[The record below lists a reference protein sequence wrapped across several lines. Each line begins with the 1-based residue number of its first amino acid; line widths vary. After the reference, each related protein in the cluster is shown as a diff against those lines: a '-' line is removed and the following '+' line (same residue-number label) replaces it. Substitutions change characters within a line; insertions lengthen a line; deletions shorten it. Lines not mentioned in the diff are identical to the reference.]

1 MNTDG
6 SSGIDSSDDIDN
18 SSSNGGSSSS
28 SSESGAED
36 EEADDSEAEEEMTEL
51 HRACKLGL
59 LQQVQ
64 ELLDE
69 GQSVNLA
76 TPGAQLTPLHIASKH
91 GKVDVVHA

>member
-1 MNTDG
+1 MVTLP
-6 SSGIDSSDDIDN
+6 
-18 SSSNGGSSSS
+18 
-28 SSESGAED
+28 AC
-36 EEADDSEAEEEMTEL
+36 
-51 HRACKLGL
+51 RACKLGL

-91 GKVDVVHA
+91 GKVDVVRLLLQQQQPRVNVEAMTSDVQVSRV